1 MKVNQAIA
9 EILKR
14 EGVEILFCYP
24 RNEII
29 EGAASV
35 GIRPILTR
43 QERTAIHMADAMSR
57 MTRGKKLGVFCMQNG
72 PGAENA
78 YGGVAQAFSESV
90 PLLVLPRGF
99 NRRLAHVPRNFNST
113 IVMGHVAK
121 HAEPLTAPAEVVPVM
136 RRAFTQLRNGRGAP
150 VVVELP
156 GDVITEEM
164 SGALDY
170 TPVVATR
177 YGPDGE
183 SVAAAAKALIA
194 AKRLVI
200 YAGQGVHW
208 ASAYDELRAL
218 AELLAAPVLTSL
230 PGKSTFDETHPLS
243 LGSGG
248 VTMRQSLWDM
258 LQACDTILGIG
269 CSFSAT
275 PFGVAMPRG
284 KTVVHATIDPADLNK
299 NVEAKHA
306 LIGDAK
312 LTLQALLA
320 ECRKTVTQNR
330 DAEAITA
337 EIKKIEAGW
346 MKKWQGKLDSNET
359 PLSPYRVIRDLY
371 ATVDH
376 DRTIVTHDSGSP
388 RDQLTP
394 FWRSTKPLSY
404 IGWGK
409 STQLGYGFGLILG
422 AKLACPDKLCI
433 NVWGDAAIGFTGMD
447 FETAVRAKIPIL
459 SILLNNFSM
468 AVELDVMP
476 VSTDKY
482 RSTDISGN
490 YAAFARALG
499 GYGERIEKPDDIV
512 PAIRRGIA
520 ATEAGQPALLEF
532 ITAQETAKSTF
543 S

>member
-1 MKVNQAIA
+1 MKVNRAIA
-9 EILKR
+9 EILKA

-24 RNEII
+24 RNEVI

-35 GIRPILTR
+35 GIRTILAR
-43 QERTAIHMADAMSR
+43 QERTAVHMADAMSR
-57 MTRGKKLGVFCMQNG
+57 LTRGKKMGVFCMQQG
-72 PGAENA
+72 PGSENA
-78 YGGVAQAFSESV
+78 YGSIAQAYSESV
-90 PLLVLPRGF
+90 PILMIPRGF

-113 IVMGHVAK
+113 IVMAHVSK
-121 HAEPLTAPAEVVPVM
+121 HAEPLTSGADVVPVM

-150 VVVELP
+150 VVVEVP
-156 GDVITEEM
+156 GDVFAEDAPEP
-164 SGALDY
+164 LNY
-170 TPVVATR
+170 TPVVVTR
-177 YGPDGE
+177 YGPDAE
-183 SVAAAAKALIA
+183 AVAKAAKVLAD
-194 AKRLVI
+194 AKSLVI

-208 ASAYDELRAL
+208 SEAYDELREL
-218 AELLAAPVLTSL
+218 AELLAAPVCTSL
-230 PGKSTFDETHPLS
+230 PGKSAFDETHPLS

-248 VTMRQSLWDM
+248 VSMRQSLWDT
-258 LQACDTILGIG
+258 LQACDTIFGIG
-269 CSFSAT
+269 CSFTAT
-275 PFGVAMPRG
+275 PFGVQMPTGR
-284 KTVVHATIDPADLNK
+284 TVVHATLDPADINK
-299 NVEAKHA
+299 NVEVQHA

-312 LTLQALLA
+312 LTLQAVLA
-320 ECRKTVTQNR
+320 ECRKHVKAKR
-330 DAEAITA
+330 DAAPIA
-337 EIKKIEAGW
+337 KKIKAIDD
-346 MKKWQGKLDSNET
+346 KWIEKWRPKLDSDGT

-376 DRTIVTHDSGSP
+376 DKVLITHDSGSP

-394 FWRSTKPLSY
+394 FWRAKRPHSY

-409 STQLGYGFGLILG
+409 STQLGYGFALILG

-447 FETAVRAKIPIL
+447 FETAVRNKIPIL

-468 AVELDVMP
+468 AVELDVMQ
-476 VSTDKY
+476 VSTEKF

-490 YAAFARALG
+490 YAAFAKAMG
-499 GYGERIEKPDDIV
+499 GYGERIEKPEDIV

-543 S
+543 P